1 MAARPG
7 SPQID
12 HDQALAALNPTTHP
26 IDGAESPFAV
36 IPGVEREADW
46 EVHRARVFE
55 SLSPA
60 GYVQEEVIERLALLL
75 WRQRRVSRYETDM
88 IILAREL
95 AEEDWAHGQRA
106 QTGDQRPPELL
117 PATIR
122 RHLDRTRCNQQL
134 LERVLVLPDGTRVDA
149 DDALAVLT
157 CVCDQ
162 TEGVKLSDLPLPAI
176 PDGLATEQSDS
187 WTMGQVRGVLE
198 SIANLAGQRFR
209 PCERGAGPHADPSSR
224 AFEQD
229 RAS

>member
-1 MAARPG
+1 
-7 SPQID
+7 
-12 HDQALAALNPTTHP
+12 
-26 IDGAESPFAV
+26 
-36 IPGVEREADW
+36 
-46 EVHRARVFE
+46 VFE

-198 SIANLAGQRFR
+198 SIANLAGQSASDLVNAALAHTRTLVAELSSKI
-209 PCERGAGPHADPSSR
+209 ERAETDVSR
-224 AFEQD
+224 LRRERVLAPESVIDRIIRYEAHLSEQIAAAMQEFHML
-229 RAS
+229 RS